1 MIFMKYIRVQVFLF
15 LFFLPGSALAQ
26 YMTVPAENLQ
36 ALLSTA
42 IANNP
47 ELRSSEA
54 RWKMYAAK
62 ARQASYPDDPMF
74 MFKLQ
79 NMTAKDPFIFN
90 RDPQSG
96 IVFGV
101 SQQLP
106 LWGKLGLRKEMAKN
120 ESESYRW
127 ALEERK
133 LELALMVTEAY
144 CKLWAVDKELNVVDK
159 SLKILDNLVAVTGL
173 RSSAGQ
179 GTQQEIYKAGL
190 EKSRMLAMQL
200 SLQQQRRSL
209 EANINYLLYR
219 KLATPVGAIPD
230 FTLPQIQVDSEK
242 LLETALD
249 KRPQL
254 KSLSSLLQKAQ
265 AGRRLAQKELLPDV
279 SLSAEY
285 MVRET
290 VTSGMVQD
298 PGENMFSLGLSFT
311 LSLWPGKREAM
322 VAESVSETMMA
333 QEELNAMKNS
343 IGLAINQTVS
353 EYERLRKTVELYRKG
368 IIPQAEQSLQSA
380 MIGYRAGKV
389 EFIMIIEGTMALFNY
404 QRELFDAE
412 ADCMM
417 KLARLEALTGKELLP
432 AWRADARHITNGT
445 QAKNPE

>member
-1 MIFMKYIRVQVFLF
+1 MIFMKNIRVQVLLF
-15 LFFLPGSALAQ
+15 LFFLPLSALAQ
-26 YMTVPAENLQ
+26 DMAVPAENLQ
-36 ALLSTA
+36 ALVSTA

-47 ELRSSEA
+47 ELRSSES

-62 ARQASYPDDPMF
+62 ARQASYPEDPMF
-74 MFKLQ
+74 MVKLQ
-79 NMTAKDPFIFN
+79 NMMAKDPFVFN
-90 RDPQSG
+90 RDLQSG

-133 LELALMVTEAY
+133 LELALMVREAY
-144 CKLWAVDKELNVVDK
+144 YKLWAVDKELALVDK
-159 SLKILDNLVAVTGL
+159 SLKILDNLVTLNGL
-173 RSSAGQ
+173 RSAAGQ
-179 GTQQEIYKAGL
+179 GSQQNIYKAGL

-200 SLQQQRRSL
+200 SLQQQRRSI

-219 KLATPVGAIPD
+219 KPATNVGPIGD

-265 AGRRLAQKELLPDV
+265 AGRRLAQREILPDV

-285 MVRET
+285 MLREP

-298 PGENMFSLGLSFT
+298 PGENMFSLGLSFN
-311 LSLWPGKREAM
+311 LPLWPGKREAM

-333 QEELNAMKNS
+333 QEELNAIKNS
-343 IGLAINQTVS
+343 IGLAINQTVL

-368 IIPQAEQSLQSA
+368 IVPQAEQSVQSA
-380 MIGYRAGKV
+380 MIGYRAGKG
-389 EFIMIIEGTMALFNY
+389 EFSMILEGTMALFTY

-412 ADCMM
+412 ADLMM
-417 KLARLEALTGKELLP
+417 KLVRLEALTGTELLP
-432 AWRADARHITNGT
+432 ARTADVQHLSSGT
-445 QAKNPE
+445 LAKNPE